1 MILQHHA
8 RFQMYVRAG
17 FRYVGVCAIQLCTL
31 GWKGSCETV
40 HGTFW
45 DSVNSVNFRLF
56 LLHKHRP
63 WPSCVAD
70 TTTASAR
77 DSEHMGARQPAR
89 QVGSHL

>member
-56 LLHKHRP
+56 LIAQTQALALMCCRHNHCI
-63 WPSCVAD
+63 SQ
-70 TTTASAR
+70 
-77 DSEHMGARQPAR
+77 GQ
-89 QVGSHL
+89 